1 MVDDGFGSKIIMD
14 INLIL
19 DMIMDFIKLLVES
32 CVELVHY
39 VAWPAVVL
47 IILLF
52 FRKELRDL
60 IGRFTEYEGRHG
72 IFRFSKT
79 SKPPSPQLPEDTKI
93 PTKLSKE
100 AKKILA
106 TLWERQMYHFKDDY
120 SRRWSFRI
128 LPHVDEYGIFMQGFA
143 ELLGIGLVSWTRKD
157 GQALLTDKGI
167 KYVKENPDLQ
177 ESDDIYRF

>member
-1 MVDDGFGSKIIMD
+1 MVGIS
-14 INLIL
+14 LIL
-19 DMIMDFIKLLVES
+19 DMIMDFIKLFVES
-32 CVELVHY
+32 YVELVHY
-39 VAWPAVVL
+39 MAWPAAVL
-47 IILLF
+47 IILLV

-60 IGRFTEYEGRHG
+60 IGRFTEYEGRPG
-72 IFRFSKT
+72 IFRFGTTTKL
-79 SKPPSPQLPEDTKI
+79 PSLQLPKDTEI
-93 PTKLSKE
+93 PTELSKE

-106 TLWERQMYHFKDDY
+106 TLWERQTYHFKDDS

-143 ELLGIGLVSWTRKD
+143 ELLKLGLVDWTRKD

-167 KYVKENPDLQ
+167 GYVKNYPEIQ